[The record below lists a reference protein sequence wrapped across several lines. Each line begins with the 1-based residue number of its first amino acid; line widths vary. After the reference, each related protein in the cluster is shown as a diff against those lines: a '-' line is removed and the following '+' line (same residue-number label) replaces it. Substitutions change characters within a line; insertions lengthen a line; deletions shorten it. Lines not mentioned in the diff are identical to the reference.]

1 MKSINLIFLNL
12 LLIASPAQAIDYFVG
27 TLAQCEAYIAKMDAM
42 MGYPNPATKT
52 DTYAKPVKHEGRADT
67 FMVPIKSVWA
77 PKLNRQAFVSDID
90 AVSSVAERTTK
101 RIARENLEAEKAFQ
115 ILVNPVEKE

>member
-1 MKSINLIFLNL
+1 MKKFLIILFLL
-12 LLIASPAQAIDYFVG
+12 FATPVWAIDYFVG
-27 TLAQCEAYIAKMDAM
+27 TLKECQDYIAKMDAM

-52 DTYAKPVKHEGRADT
+52 TTYAKPVKHEGRADT

-77 PKLNRQAFVSDID
+77 PKMNRQAFVSDID

-101 RIARENLEAEKAFQ
+101 RIARKNLEAEKAFQ